1 MGKYPEFPF
10 IKGIDTKKLHM
21 YTFIQ
26 FLCLVVLYVLKSIKA
41 IAVVFPFF
49 LIVIAFV
56 RMFLSKMFTKEELFV
71 LDGPSVLIPE
81 EDVKA
86 ATKDQGEL
94 TMRQGHSM
102 EDMKNEYVPKEQEKE
117 HDYDEAMRRPSY
129 VNDKVAEDIKN

>member
-1 MGKYPEFPF
+1 MSLWPIWDPTKYPQFPF
-10 IKGIDTKKLHM
+10 IKGIATKRLHM
-21 YTFIQ
+21 YTFVQ

-56 RMFLSKMFTKEELFV
+56 RMFLSKMYTKEELLV

-81 EDVKA
+81 EDVK
-86 ATKDQGEL
+86 
-94 TMRQGHSM
+94 
-102 EDMKNEYVPKEQEKE
+102 
-117 HDYDEAMRRPSY
+117 